1 MRLGR
6 FLLRLVRGGG
16 GGGGVGRPGHV
27 TLLAA
32 VAVLAQEEIGETD
45 HLTAVVTRREA
56 EVDSSRAVVI
66 VQRLTLLT
74 APAPARLAVV
84 VVVVAVAVAA
94 AKPLVAAQETAA
106 DVDGWRARLL
116 VAVRQQTPAQHHQ
129 DLGTASTR
137 VERMATG
144 SLAASVSERGQQPSL
159 TEPRDDER

>member
-1 MRLGR
+1 MRLDR
-6 FLLRLVRGGG
+6 FLLQLVRGG

-32 VAVLAQEEIGETD
+32 VTVLAQEEVGEAD
-45 HLTAVVTRREA
+45 HLAAVVTRREA
-56 EVDSSRAVVI
+56 EVDASRAIVI
-66 VQRLTLLT
+66 VQGFTLLT

-84 VVVVAVAVAA
+84 AAVAVAA
-94 AKPLVAAQETAA
+94 KSLVAAEETAT

-137 VERMATG
+137 VEH
-144 SLAASVSERGQQPSL
+144 
-159 TEPRDDER
+159 DCW

>member
-1 MRLGR
+1 MIIYETCRTITSRVRLCR
-6 FLLRLVRGGG
+6 FLLWLVRGGG

-32 VAVLAQEEIGETD
+32 VAVLAQEEVGKAD

-84 VVVVAVAVAA
+84 AAVATVAAAVAA
-94 AKPLVAAQETAA
+94 VAKPLVTAQETAA
-106 DVDGWRARLL
+106 DVDGW
-116 VAVRQQTPAQHHQ
+116 
-129 DLGTASTR
+129 
-137 VERMATG
+137 
-144 SLAASVSERGQQPSL
+144 
-159 TEPRDDER
+159 